1 MNAILWIFQVGL
13 ALLCLS
19 GGAFKVFMFDQVAS
33 EAWYAALPRGG
44 WGALG
49 VFEMMCGVLLIA
61 PAAVNRMSAL
71 TPLAAVAL
79 AVESLSLAALYGRY
93 SLQLTADNPLVWA
106 LLMALLAGIV
116 AVGRYARWPPTR

>member
-1 MNAILWIFQVGL
+1 MKPLLWVVQVGL

-19 GGAFKVFMFDQVAS
+19 GGAYKVFMFDQVAS
-33 EAWYAALPRGG
+33 ELWFGALPRGG

-61 PAAVNRMSAL
+61 PAALNRMSAL

-79 AVESLSLAALYGRY
+79 AVESLGLAALYGRY

-116 AVGRYARWPPTR
+116 AVGRYALRPPTQ